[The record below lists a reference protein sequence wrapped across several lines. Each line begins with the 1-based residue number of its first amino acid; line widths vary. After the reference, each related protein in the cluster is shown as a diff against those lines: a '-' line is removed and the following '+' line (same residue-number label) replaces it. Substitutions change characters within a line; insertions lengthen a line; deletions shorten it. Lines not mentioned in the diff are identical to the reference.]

1 MPITIPNDLPAREI
15 LEGENIFVMDSCRA
29 EKQDIRPLRIV
40 ILNLMPTKIETET
53 QLLRLLSN
61 SPLQVE
67 VTLMHTASYESK
79 NTQKSHLERFYH
91 TFSEIK
97 DKKFDGMIVTGAPI
111 EHLEFEEI
119 AYWTELVEILE
130 WAKTNVFSIF
140 YSCWGAFAGL
150 HFHYD
155 LPKITLPKKL
165 SGVYRHEALDKLHPL
180 LFGFDDEFYAPH
192 SRNAG
197 VDMNGA
203 QKVPYLQILSVSDKA
218 GAYLLA
224 DTEKMRFF
232 VTGHPEYDTDTL
244 AKEYFRDVDKG
255 ISPGIPENYFQND
268 DPTKAPIKLWR
279 SHANLLFSNW
289 LNFYVY
295 QAVPYN
301 W

>member
-29 EKQDIRPLRIV
+29 ERQDIRPLRII

-53 QLLRLLSN
+53 QFLRLLSN

-79 NTQKSHLERFYH
+79 NTQKSHLDRFYH

-97 DKKFDGMIVTGAPI
+97 DKKFDGMIITGAPI
-111 EHLEFEEI
+111 EHLDFEKI
-119 AYWTELVEILE
+119 AYWDELTSILE

-150 HFHYD
+150 YFHYG
-155 LPKITLPKKL
+155 LSKITLPKKL
-165 SGVYRHEALDKLHPL
+165 SGVYRHDVLDKLHPL
-180 LFGFDDEFYAPH
+180 MFGFDDEFYAPH
-192 SRNAG
+192 SRHCG
-197 VDMNGA
+197 VDLEGA
-203 QKVPYLQILSVSDKA
+203 KTVPYLQILSVSGKA

-255 ISPGIPENYFQND
+255 IEPEIPENYFQDND
-268 DPTKAPIKLWR
+268 PQKTPIKLWR

-295 QAVPYN
+295 QSVPYN

>member
-1 MPITIPNDLPAREI
+1 MPIKIPNDLPAKEI
-15 LEGENIFVMDSCRA
+15 LEGENIFVMDFGRA
-29 EKQDIRPLRIV
+29 ERQDIRPLRIV

-97 DKKFDGMIVTGAPI
+97 DRKFDGMIVTGAPI

-119 AYWTELVEILE
+119 AYWPELSEILT
-130 WAKTNVFSIF
+130 WAKTNVFSMF

-150 HFHYD
+150 YFHYG
-155 LPKITLPKKL
+155 LEKITLPKKL
-165 SGVYRHEALDKLHPL
+165 SGVYRHEVLDKHHPL
-180 LFGFDDEFYAPH
+180 LFGFDDEFYVPH
-192 SRNAG
+192 SRYCG
-197 VDMNGA
+197 VDTEA
-203 QKVPYLQILSVSDKA
+203 AKAVPYLHILADSEKA

-244 AKEYFRDVDKG
+244 SKEYFRDVERG
-255 ISPGIPENYFQND
+255 INPKIPENYFTDND
-268 DPTKAPIKLWR
+268 PAKPPVKLWR

-295 QAVPYN
+295 QSVPYN

>member
-119 AYWTELVEILE
+119 AYWSELVEILE
-130 WAKTNVFSIF
+130 WAKTNVFSMF

-150 HFHYD
+150 YFHYG
-155 LPKITLPKKL
+155 LSKVTLPKKL
-165 SGVYRHEALDKLHPL
+165 SGVYRHEVLDKLHPL

-197 VDMNGA
+197 VDIDGA

-255 ISPGIPENYFQND
+255 INPEVPQNYFQDD
-268 DPTKAPIKLWR
+268 DPAKTPVKLWR
-279 SHANLLFSNW
+279 SHANLLFANW